1 MKIINLSY
9 ILSNNT
15 PSYGSRHKFKII
27 KEKSILD
34 GDSSNSFT
42 LSFLNHMGTHIDAP
56 NHFHKDGKKIADFE
70 PEELIFNNPQLINVD
85 LSQFNEISKSTIV
98 EEIDTRSDIIFF
110 RTYFSKKRSSREYI
124 ESYPVFSSSFA
135 NELKNYYPNLRCIGM
150 DIISLTSPLN
160 RDEGTKSHQI
170 LLNNDS
176 REIMIIEDMFLDNY
190 NNKIDKAIVIPLM
203 VEGIDS
209 APCTVYGIY

>member
-1 MKIINLSY
+1 
-9 ILSNNT
+9 
-15 PSYGSRHKFKII
+15 
-27 KEKSILD
+27 
-34 GDSSNSFT
+34 
-42 LSFLNHMGTHIDAP
+42 
-56 NHFHKDGKKIADFE
+56 
-70 PEELIFNNPQLINVD
+70 
-85 LSQFNEISKSTIV
+85 
-98 EEIDTRSDIIFF
+98 
-110 RTYFSKKRSSREYI
+110 
-124 ESYPVFSSSFA
+124 
-135 NELKNYYPNLRCIGM
+135 M